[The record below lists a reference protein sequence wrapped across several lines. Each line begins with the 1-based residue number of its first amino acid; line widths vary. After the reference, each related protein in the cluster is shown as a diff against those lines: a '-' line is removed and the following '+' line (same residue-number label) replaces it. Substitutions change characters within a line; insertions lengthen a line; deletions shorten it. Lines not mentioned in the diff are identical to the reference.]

1 MKIFFPKE
9 SDKETRSALDL
20 ASAKRLIDLGIE
32 VSFESGV
39 TQKIDIAD
47 QDLEDIGCKNKSIK
61 ILSIQREG
69 KKIQNINEFV
79 LGTKIKKGT
88 CII

>member
-1 MKIFFPKE
+1 MPLEFFIDEDMRRNPLTAEEKAE
-9 SDKETRSALDL
+9 ISN
-20 ASAKRLIDLGIE
+20 AKGEIGMVLNDN
-32 VSFESGV
+32 FE
-39 TQKIDIAD
+39 
-47 QDLEDIGCKNKSIK
+47 IGCKNKSIK

>member
-9 SDKETRSALDL
+9 SEKETRSALDL

-47 QDLEDIGCKNKSIK
+47 QDLEDIGKVEQMPE
-61 ILSIQREG
+61 LEG
-69 KKIQNINEFV
+69 KKMIMFI
-79 LGTKIKKGT
+79 TPKKNK
-88 CII
+88 

>member
-9 SDKETRSALDL
+9 SEKETRSALDL
-20 ASAKRLIDLGIE
+20 ASAQRLIDHGIE

-47 QDLEDIGCKNKSIK
+47 QDLEDIGCKNESRSEG
-61 ILSIQREG
+61 LSNSEI
-69 KKIQNINEFV
+69 ICLSMMLEFGIAYSV
-79 LGTKIKKGT
+79 ALKRN
-88 CII
+88 

>member
-1 MKIFFPKE
+1 MFKINSYFYLKLEMKIFFPKE
-9 SDKETRSALDL
+9 SEKETRSALDL

-47 QDLEDIGCKNKSIK
+47 QDLEDIGCKNESRSEGY
-61 ILSIQREG
+61 LIQ
-69 KKIQNINEFV
+69 KLFPQ
-79 LGTKIKKGT
+79 
-88 CII
+88 

>member
-20 ASAKRLIDLGIE
+20 ASAQRLIDLGIE

-47 QDLEDIGCKNKSIK
+47 QDLEGIGCKN
-61 ILSIQREG
+61 
-69 KKIQNINEFV
+69 
-79 LGTKIKKGT
+79 
-88 CII
+88 